1 MSASEKKRIVVYA
14 NPKQREVLN
23 SAYRNKNDFTAEE
36 YNTLSSETGLYAP
49 LLEIQPQLIHL
60 NRTVQWIKAW
70 VVRTRKAKRNGMGSQ
85 PDEPPRRKA
94 GRPPRQSNPEPT
106 AIAPE
111 MDPLPCPEDSFVLEA
126 PTFPAPIESV
136 ASSSNPDQYG
146 PLSISAGSHAYYH
159 ESEIYVPSTKPSA
172 SHLQQ
177 SWPGERPWIQ
187 SGLEPPT
194 AISPTMDS
202 LPHAD
207 DSFIMLARKVPTT
220 SSIPAPIS
228 DASVAFSSTYSSRQ
242 YYHESEIH
250 VPLEK
255 PSNSQSQQPS
265 TFNGP
270 MLLPRQSHFVENI
283 DPTLQGVPDQLNTW
297 GTVPTSANSSKGTTT
312 LVRSTRNT
320 PVSYTNTPGPSKTSS
335 GFAPPA
341 VSLLLPRN
349 QLSLSQPS
357 PFCPSENTPNLLG
370 WESPSGPSFSDAISK
385 ISSSQFRLF
394 VPEHIIKQD
403 NSETESPTTNF
414 EFELPKSDSP
424 TTTAF
429 NTPIDDL
436 LLCTTPLTKVNS
448 VAFDVGKTPFRHLE
462 VLHGHAVGSMTVD
475 EMYDQLLDEDLAVR
489 DPFQAAMGLVFMS
502 RTGLNW
508 SS

>member
-1 MSASEKKRIVVYA
+1 MSAAEKKRIVVYA

-36 YNTLSSETGLYAP
+36 YNTLSSETGL
-49 LLEIQPQLIHL
+49 
-60 NRTVQWIKAW
+60 TVPWINAW

-111 MDPLPCPEDSFVLEA
+111 MDPLPRPEDSFVLKA
-126 PTFPAPIESV
+126 PTFSTPIESV
-136 ASSSNPDQYG
+136 ASRSSSNPDQYG
-146 PLSISAGSHAYYH
+146 PLSLSAGSHASYH

-194 AISPTMDS
+194 AISPAMDS

-207 DSFIMLARKVPTT
+207 DSSMLARKVSTT

-255 PSNSQSQQPS
+255 PSDSQSQQPS
-265 TFNGP
+265 PFNGP

-297 GTVPTSANSSKGTTT
+297 GSPYIRQLVQRHHHSLALHRPPSHYSSPEINS
-312 LVRSTRNT
+312 L
-320 PVSYTNTPGPSKTSS
+320 
-335 GFAPPA
+335 F
-341 VSLLLPRN
+341 
-349 QLSLSQPS
+349 PS
-357 PFCPSENTPNLLG
+357 PRRFALRKTRQIFL
-370 WESPSGPSFSDAISK
+370 
-385 ISSSQFRLF
+385 FRLF

-403 NSETESPTTNF
+403 NSESPTTNF
-414 EFELPKSDSP
+414 EFELPKSDFP
-424 TTTAF
+424 TTTVF
-429 NTPIDDL
+429 NTPIDGQ
-436 LLCTTPLTKVNS
+436 LLCTTPLTKVDS